1 MKKIL
6 ATVLMICALGVLDA
20 GAQRFDRG
28 YENFPTG
35 EFIPKGTWA
44 IGGNISY
51 TQHLNDSYKFLII
64 ENINSNGYNVAVN
77 PMFLYM
83 FKTNMGIGA
92 RFSYDRGLLDF
103 ENAEA
108 NVADISLA
116 VRNYYKV
123 SQNFAGSLVYRLYIP
138 LGNAQR
144 IAMFAEAQMGGSG
157 GVAKILDAHSEDVKG
172 TYQNVYSMRLGVNPG
187 ILAFLADNV
196 ALEASLGI
204 VGVSY
209 SWTDQNHNQVELG
222 DRSSFG
228 AGLVLNPLKLSI
240 GVSIYL

>member
-6 ATVLMICALGVLDA
+6 ATVYTLCVLGALSA

-28 YENFPTG
+28 YENFPTR
-35 EFIPKGTWA
+35 EFIPKGTWV
-44 IGGNISY
+44 IGGNLSY
-51 TQHLNDSYKFLII
+51 TQHLNDDYNFLII

-83 FKTNMGIGA
+83 FKPNMGIGA

-103 ENAEA
+103 ENAEMS
-108 NVADISLA
+108 VADIDLA
-116 VRNYYKV
+116 VKNYYKV
-123 SQNFAGSLVYRLYIP
+123 SQNFAGSLVYRIYIP
-138 LGNAQR
+138 LGSAQR
-144 IAMFAEAQMGGSG
+144 IALFAEAQMGGSG
-157 GVAKILDAHSEDVKG
+157 GTAKLLDAHNENVKG
-172 TYQNVYSMRLGVNPG
+172 TFQNVYSMRIGVNPG
-187 ILAFLADNV
+187 IVAFLADNV

-209 SWTDQNHNQVELG
+209 SWTDQNHNRVAWA
-222 DRSSFG
+222 DRSTFG
-228 AGLVLNPLKLSI
+228 AGYVVNPLKLAI